1 MNKITGMTHFNYKTG
16 VYRNNGVPTAVGSC
30 QKKTL
35 YKNKKSKLHEKKSQ
49 WKLKLSANRCKLC
62 TNTPE
67 ICIKAVSDFVR
78 WVNSIYV
85 LSSTKTPLHEFLN
98 QCESL
103 RSELTYS
110 RLGVWKVRNWE
121 QKWNTKILSGSVL
134 PWKTHMLSL
143 LLIPTCD
150 IST

>member
-16 VYRNNGVPTAVGSC
+16 VYRNNGVATAVGSC
-30 QKKTL
+30 QKKHCI
-35 YKNKKSKLHEKKSQ
+35 KKSKLDEKKSQ

-67 ICIKAVSDFVR
+67 ICIKAISDFVR

-85 LSSTKTPLHEFLN
+85 LSSTKTLHEILN

-110 RLGVWKVRNWE
+110 RLGVWKVQNWE
-121 QKWNTKILSGSVL
+121 QKWNTKIPSGSVL

-143 LLIPTCD
+143 LLISTRE